1 MSADAARDDGQA
13 RARVVKR
20 VAQKTD
26 EGCAAS
32 PDSAQRRKHRLAHR
46 RTAKQRDRDRSQH
59 DTQMK
64 GTPALSTITHSA
76 QVRLRAR
83 RDNLRE
89 VDGHLYTRFICEREI
104 QLAQQSPLRFQLNP
118 TTRARRT

>member
-1 MSADAARDDGQA
+1 MSADAARNDGQA
-13 RARVVKR
+13 RARVVKC

-26 EGCAAS
+26 ERCAAS
-32 PDSAQRRKHRLAHR
+32 PDSTQRRKHRLAHR
-46 RTAKQRDRDRSQH
+46 RAAKQRDRDRSQP

-76 QVRLRAR
+76 QVRLPAR

-89 VDGHLYTRFICEREI
+89 VSGHLHAPLICEREL
-104 QLAQQSPLRFQLNP
+104 QL
-118 TTRARRT
+118 